1 MLPKSDPPGQFY
13 GTSKTQ
19 EFTNINEIT
28 KDNLKFRPSITQT
41 RAYTYNAAQ
50 VIAKYLKPPCS
61 VYNYIIRNTQ
71 EFPMC
76 LNQQNPLLPNKE
88 YVSYDVESLFINVPV
103 HETID

>member
-13 GTSKTQ
+13 GTAKTQ

-50 VIAKYLKPPCS
+50 VIAKYLRAA
-61 VYNYIIRNTQ
+61 YIII
-71 EFPMC
+71 
-76 LNQQNPLLPNKE
+76 
-88 YVSYDVESLFINVPV
+88 SL
-103 HETID
+103 ETHKSSLCV